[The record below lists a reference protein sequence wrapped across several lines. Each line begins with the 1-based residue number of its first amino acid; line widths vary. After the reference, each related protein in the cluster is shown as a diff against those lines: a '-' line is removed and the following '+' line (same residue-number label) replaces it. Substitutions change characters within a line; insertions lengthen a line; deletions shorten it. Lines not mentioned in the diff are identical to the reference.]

1 MHLCSPRVGHVWLKT
16 TRLMPLERRCA
27 SACAG
32 HVVEGMAVAEA
43 WAASADP
50 SLVRH
55 LILLLL
61 QSVEPPYSQVSQQ
74 RGDHT
79 SAPAGAAQP

>member
-1 MHLCSPRVGHVWLKT
+1 
-16 TRLMPLERRCA
+16 
-27 SACAG
+27 
-32 HVVEGMAVAEA
+32 MAVAEA

-61 QSVEPPYSQVSQQ
+61 QSVEPPYSQVS
-74 RGDHT
+74 
-79 SAPAGAAQP
+79 